1 MVRDFPPH
9 LLLLLALMDLTVL
22 RHLHHRQI
30 RRPTLLKDEAVVLR
44 IVLAILAPLLRVP
57 LRLLVVHL
65 VLRHHPHRSRPEM
78 PTNRRMKAPFPMRLV
93 INKKTMTINGNI
105 PSNVLHRN
113 GTSSWIAFPTPTPV

>member
-1 MVRDFPPH
+1 MARDFLPH

-30 RRPTLLKDEAVVLR
+30 RRPTLRKDEAVVLR

-57 LRLLVVHL
+57 LLLPVVLL
-65 VLRHHPHRSRPEM
+65 VLRHQTHLRRMEM
-78 PTNRRMKAPFPMRLV
+78 PTNRRTKDLSPMRLV
-93 INKKTMTINGNI
+93 IHKKTMTIKGNL

-113 GTSSWIAFPTPTPV
+113 GTSSWIAFPKQIPA

>member
-57 LRLLVVHL
+57 LRLLVVLRVPRHQPHL
-65 VLRHHPHRSRPEM
+65 SRPEM
-78 PTNRRMKAPFPMRLV
+78 PTNRRMKDLSPMRLV
-93 INKKTMTINGNI
+93 IRKKTMTIKGNL

-113 GTSSWIAFPTPTPV
+113 GTSSWIAFPKLIPV